1 MQKLLLIVLFS
12 LIYLNCSSN
21 KPDVTID
28 LESRFIQGKAFLED
42 EKYLRAQEEFQYV
55 VIRGTGS
62 DLGDDAQFYLGESF
76 FLNKEYLLAISEF
89 EKLARKMAFSPY
101 VEKAR
106 YRICEAYDIES
117 PEYYLDQT
125 YSQKAL
131 ERYQEFIEDF
141 PSSPKVSEALTAI
154 QELRNKMAFKIL
166 ETGVLYIKMEE
177 YESAILAYEQLTA
190 HFYDTSY
197 AEEAHLGIIK
207 SHCLL
212 KNVESA
218 ESYLDNNNQKIKSN
232 NTREKAHK
240 YINNAKKLSE
250 KESN

>member
-1 MQKLLLIVLFS
+1 MQKLLSIVLFG
-12 LIYLNCSSN
+12 LILLNCSGN

-28 LESRFIQGKAFLED
+28 LESRFNQGKAFLED

-125 YSQKAL
+125 FLQKAL

-141 PSSPKVSEALTAI
+141 PSSPKVNEALAAI

-177 YESAILAYEQLTA
+177 FESAIFAYEQLIA
-190 HFYDTSY
+190 NFYDTSY
-197 AEEAHLGIIK
+197 AEEAHIGIIK
-207 SHCLL
+207 SHYLL

-218 ESYLDNNNQKIKSN
+218 ESYWNDNNHKIKSKDL
-232 NTREKAHK
+232 REKAQKH
-240 YINNAKKLSE
+240 INNAKKSSE
-250 KESN
+250 KDSN

>member
-1 MQKLLLIVLFS
+1 MQKRLVIIILCSIFF
-12 LIYLNCSSN
+12 NCSGN

-28 LESRFIQGKAFLED
+28 LESRFSQGKAFLED
-42 EKYLRAQEEFQYV
+42 KKYLRAQEEFQYI

-76 FLNKEYLLAISEF
+76 YLNKEYLLAISEF

-141 PSSPKVSEALTAI
+141 PSSPKVSEALVAI
-154 QELRNKMAFKIL
+154 QELRNKMAFKVY
-166 ETGVLYIKMEE
+166 ETGILYNKMEE
-177 YESAILAYEQLTA
+177 HQSAIFAYEQLLDNYYDTAYAENA
-190 HFYDTSY
+190 HF
-197 AEEAHLGIIK
+197 GIIR

-212 KNVESA
+212 GDISIAND
-218 ESYLDNNNQKIKSN
+218 YWTNNNQKIKSDDL
-232 NTREKAHK
+232 RKKAQK
-240 YINNAKKLSE
+240 YLSNAKKSLK